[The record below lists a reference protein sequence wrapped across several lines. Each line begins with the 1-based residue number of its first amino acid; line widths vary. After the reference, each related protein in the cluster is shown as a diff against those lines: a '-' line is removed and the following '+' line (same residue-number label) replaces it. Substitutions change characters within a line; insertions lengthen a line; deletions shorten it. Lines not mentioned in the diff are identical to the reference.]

1 MEGAQSRLKLGIPK
15 GSLQEATFSLFK
27 RAGFEFRMSSGR
39 SYHPQVNDTELEPL
53 LLRPQEIPH
62 YVDRGILDAGLTGI
76 DWIASVAAGRVGA
89 VRDAGNDSATI
100 EPVRDALRSA
110 LNREYVFTADSDRDT
125 FVPIPRLN
133 LAIAATLAYSK
144 ATANDIR
151 IVLAAPNN
159 SAISS
164 WQDLDGKVI
173 ATEYVDLTRAFLRLH
188 GVTARDVEFS
198 WGACEV
204 KVPDL
209 ADAIVVN
216 TETGN
221 SLRAH
226 DLKIVDTLMV
236 SRTCLAVNCA
246 AAADDWKRRK
256 IENLVMLL
264 QGALNAEL
272 LVGLKMNVA
281 KRDLPALLELLPAL
295 KNPTLSPLSNE
306 EWVALEI
313 IIPEQT
319 VRDLLPKMKR
329 AGAEGIV
336 EYPLNKVVY

>member
-1 MEGAQSRLKLGIPK
+1 MEGSERRLKLGIPK

-39 SYHPQVNDTELEPL
+39 SYHPQVNDHELDPL
-53 LLRPQEIPH
+53 LLRPQEIPR
-62 YVDRGILDAGLTGI
+62 YIEQGILDAGLTGK
-76 DWIASVAAGRVGA
+76 DWIEDNGSDVVEVA
-89 VRDAGNDSATI
+89 
-100 EPVRDALRSA
+100 E
-110 LNREYVFTADSDRDT
+110 
-125 FVPIPRLN
+125 
-133 LAIAATLAYSK
+133 LAYSK
-144 ATANDIR
+144 ATLNPIR
-151 IVLAAPNN
+151 VVLAAPNG
-159 SAISS
+159 SS
-164 WQDLDGKVI
+164 ITSVRDLAGKRI
-173 ATEYVDLTRAFLRLH
+173 ATEYVRLTERYLKQHDVQAH
-188 GVTARDVEFS
+188 VEFS

-204 KVPDL
+204 KVPEL

-226 DLKIVDTLMV
+226 DLKIVDTLLT
-236 SRTCLAVNCA
+236 STTRFAVNHDA
-246 AAADDWKRRK
+246 WKDDWKRHK

-272 LVGLKMNVA
+272 LVGLKMNVS
-281 KRDLPALLELLPAL
+281 KDNLPALLELLPAL
-295 KNPTLSPLSNE
+295 KTPTLSPLSNE
-306 EWVALEI
+306 DWVALEI